1 LQWGGADWVPN
12 KKIKSLSSE
21 NLKYLRVKL
30 IIRVKPFITDYNRF
44 NRVLFDKK
52 YFPCSGEGP
61 MVFLTKNKYKYKLQ
75 ENFSVIENF
84 NS

>member
-1 LQWGGADWVPN
+1 MVFPTKFSNACQ
-12 KKIKSLSSE
+12 KKNFKSL
-21 NLKYLRVKL
+21 VIKL
-30 IIRVKPFITDYNRF
+30 IIRVKPCITDYNRF

-61 MVFLTKNKYKYKLQ
+61 MVLPTKKKYKLQ